1 MNNWYN
7 RINPPSSQP
16 RVQINNPMQ
25 QAQYIMQAMQNPVAF
40 VQEQFPDVPE
50 NIRNNPNAILQYL
63 SNTRGQPF
71 IQQMQQVAGTRG
83 R

>member
-1 MNNWYN
+1 MNSWYN

-50 NIRNNPNAILQYL
+50 SIRNNPDAILQYL
-63 SNTRGQPF
+63 SRTCGQPF
-71 IQQMQQVAGTRG
+71 VQQMQQVAGTRG